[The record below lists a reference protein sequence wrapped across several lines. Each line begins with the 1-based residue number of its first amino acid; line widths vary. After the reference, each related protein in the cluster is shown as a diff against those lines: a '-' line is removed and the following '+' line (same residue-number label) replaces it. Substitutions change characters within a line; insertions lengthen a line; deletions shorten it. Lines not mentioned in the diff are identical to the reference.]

1 MKPITCLVG
10 ATVAVALTACQKP
23 IPMDAQVDCADW
35 NTEAFFEA
43 AEVSDVTR
51 CLQADADLN
60 VRDEYGATPLHLAAF
75 YSAEAVTALLEAG
88 ADPNT
93 RKKSGNTPLHYAALF
108 GTAEAVTALLEAG
121 ADVNVQSKYT
131 GTTPLHNASTAE
143 VVMAVLEAGADLEAQ
158 DGSGRTPLHV
168 AAMDG
173 TVETVTALLEAG
185 ADPKARDESGKLPFD
200 YAEANERLK
209 GTDVYWKLNDARF
222 Q

>member
-1 MKPITCLVG
+1 M
-10 ATVAVALTACQKP
+10 
-23 IPMDAQVDCADW
+23 
-35 NTEAFFEA
+35 
-43 AEVSDVTR
+43 
-51 CLQADADLN
+51 
-60 VRDEYGATPLHLAAF
+60 
-75 YSAEAVTALLEAG
+75 
-88 ADPNT
+88 
-93 RKKSGNTPLHYAALF
+93 
-108 GTAEAVTALLEAG
+108 ALLEAG